1 MQILHDRNLHWLCV
15 SNVGCRKSEINYY
28 DSLYGGNIQPHV
40 QKQIAAMQVHKESDQ
55 IKVNVKPVQQ
65 QNNTVDCG
73 VFAIAFITHLSFGKE
88 PSSLSLKQSSM
99 RSHLTSCL
107 ENNAMTPFPQDEET
121 TVTRCPKRTRVMVDI
136 YCS

>member
-1 MQILHDRNLHWLCV
+1 MQILHDGNLHWLCV
-15 SNVGCRKSEINYY
+15 SNDGCRKSEINYY

-40 QKQIAAMQVHKESDQ
+40 QKANCYNAS
-55 IKVNVKPVQQ
+55 VQQ
-65 QNNTVDCG
+65 QNNAVDC
-73 VFAIAFITHLSFGKE
+73 VFAIAFATNLLLGKE
-88 PSSLSLKQSSM
+88 PSTLALKQSSM